1 MLANRNSTEHNN
13 TPRAHARGNIAFI
26 ACFFVLLFAPLVL
39 HLATL
44 GQSAVVFGTRE
55 AHPRPAIPRSLAET
69 MKLPTALDLWLQD
82 RHGLRRELII
92 FNGFLRW
99 HLLGDPASTRILP
112 GSNGRLFLA
121 HHDAA
126 TANSLILDICGA
138 TDVSAQSDAALSALR
153 AVDANARADGLRP
166 AFLIV
171 PSAARL
177 YPEDLPQPFNR
188 QCAGHTPPVDAFAQR
203 VAQLPDIAF
212 RYALP
217 TMLAMKPALEAIPRI
232 NLHWAGEVPQ
242 RVVAEFASQTLG
254 LPQAIPLASKIIA
267 QRTDFSYVNPGMYS
281 TFPSRIPDQEAMG
294 WQACAQL
301 ACGPV
306 GDLSAGAT
314 RPLLRYLR
322 DGPGARLVV
331 IGDSF
336 SEWSTEMFI
345 PYAREIWHIR
355 TNILR
360 LVPPAE
366 RAALMAAVR
375 NSFRGE
381 HVVFL
386 FHDYG
391 LLMTMPLLP
400 DMLWPDRTSSR

>member
-1 MLANRNSTEHNN
+1 MRLDTGSMDQNG
-13 TPRAHARGNIAFI
+13 TPRALARGNIAFI

-55 AHPRPAIPRSLAET
+55 AHPRPAMPRSLAEAT
-69 MKLPTALDLWLQD
+69 KLPAALDLWLQD

-99 HLLGDPASTRILP
+99 HLLGDPASIRILP

-121 HHDAA
+121 HHDTAA
-126 TANSLILDICGA
+126 ANSLILDICGA
-138 TDVSAQSDAALSALR
+138 TDVSAQSDAAFAALQ
-153 AVDANARADGLRP
+153 AVDANSRADGLRP

-177 YPEDLPQPFNR
+177 YPEDLPEPFNR
-188 QCAGHTPPVDAFAQR
+188 QCAGHMPPVDAFAER
-203 VAQLPDIAF
+203 VAKLSDIAF
-212 RYALP
+212 RYPLP
-217 TMLAMKPALEAIPRI
+217 LMLAMKPELEVIPRI
-232 NLHWAGEVPQ
+232 NLHWSGEVPQ
-242 RVVAEFASQTLG
+242 RVVTDFASQTLG
-254 LPQAIPLASKIIA
+254 LPQAVPLASKTIA

-281 TFPSRIPDQEAMG
+281 TFPSRVPDQEAMG
-294 WQACAQL
+294 WRACAQL
-301 ACGPV
+301 SCGPV
-306 GDLSAGAT
+306 GDLSAGAA

-360 LVPPAE
+360 LVSPGE

-375 NSFRGE
+375 TGFHGE
-381 HVVFL
+381 YVVFL

-391 LLMTMPLLP
+391 LLMTIPLVP
-400 DMLWPDRTSSR
+400 DMLWPGRAGSR